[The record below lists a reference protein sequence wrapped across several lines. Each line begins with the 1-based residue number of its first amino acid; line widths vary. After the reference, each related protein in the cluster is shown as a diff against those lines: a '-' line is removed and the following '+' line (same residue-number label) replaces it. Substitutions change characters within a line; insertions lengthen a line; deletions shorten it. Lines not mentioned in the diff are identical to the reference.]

1 MKIVIAVISESFKTV
16 LSLASAFFYFKNLS
30 LIPND
35 EATCVVTP
43 SGSEMHE
50 CKVINVG
57 DEQEWHVQAKR
68 LKFLNFKS

>member
-1 MKIVIAVISESFKTV
+1 MKIVIASICESFKTV
-16 LSLASAFFYFKNLS
+16 LSSAGAFFHFENLS

-43 SGSEMHE
+43 NGSEMHE

-68 LKFLNFKS
+68 LKLLKF